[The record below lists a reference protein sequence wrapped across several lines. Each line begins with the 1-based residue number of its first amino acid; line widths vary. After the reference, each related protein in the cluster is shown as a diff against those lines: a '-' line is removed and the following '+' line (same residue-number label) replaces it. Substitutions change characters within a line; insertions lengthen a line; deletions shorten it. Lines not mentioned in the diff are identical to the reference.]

1 MGMATTL
8 LFHLLEGLFCT
19 LVRALCAIACQG
31 QGGEEVPVQ
40 VIVDVEIAGEA
51 GSSVLGLVPGVA
63 SLLLQQKADAPAAG
77 RMVAESSLLQGDH
90 GPGRLRWAADAD
102 AGERWI
108 LIGPAGLA
116 PSAVRVLHL
125 Q

>member
-19 LVRALCAIACQG
+19 LVPASCASAGQG

-40 VIVDVEIAGEA
+40 VIVDVEIARET
-51 GSSVLGLVPGVA
+51 GSSVLRLVPGVA
-63 SLLLQQKADAPAAG
+63 SLLLQQKADASAAG
-77 RMVAESSLLQGDH
+77 RMVAESGPLQPDH
-90 GPGRLRWAADAD
+90 SPGGLGWGAEAN

-116 PSAVRVLHL
+116 PAAVRVLHL
-125 Q
+125 